1 MLNGPIAGGTML
13 QRSLIIATLVLLA
26 TPAAAG
32 WTLPCL
38 FSGCSITFV
47 SPEYAAKPVQKLDPE
62 KALAEVNAFRT
73 KYGRDSGRPDARLS
87 QAAAMQSKDQAGR
100 SSIGHY
106 GCGRIEPMQRAERAG
121 FHAKLA
127 SENVAAG
134 QKSFSDAM
142 RSWEGSS
149 GHRENLL
156 RPEVTA
162 IGVAMAK
169 NEDGRAYWTLLCSAP
184 SDLRVGAASNVGDE
198 RFHIAFVRLKNLRV
212 GFALG
217 ENRAAPVDR
226 DIDDPPCLSLRPHP
240 PDPCLIVLSR
250 YRDPA
255 CGKQVAINRRSR
267 SDERHRRASLHSVKV
282 LANNLVLERCKEFFA
297 VLLAGAGPG
306 FAENIFAHRWD
317 IEGPGEQLPALFA
330 SILVRA

>member
-1 MLNGPIAGGTML
+1 ML
-13 QRSLIIATLVLLA
+13 QRSIIIATLVLLA

-62 KALAEVNAFRT
+62 KALAEINAFRT
-73 KYGRDSGRPDARLS
+73 KNGRKL
-87 QAAAMQSKDQAGR
+87 R
-100 SSIGHY
+100 SSSMRVYRKPPQFNPRPRRDGAASATTAPTD
-106 GCGRIEPMQRAERAG
+106 RRPMQRAERAG

-142 RSWEGSS
+142 RSWEESS

-169 NEDGRAYWTLLCSAP
+169 NEDGRAYWTLVL
-184 SDLRVGAASNVGDE
+184 GAE
-198 RFHIAFVRLKNLRV
+198 
-212 GFALG
+212 
-217 ENRAAPVDR
+217 
-226 DIDDPPCLSLRPHP
+226 
-240 PDPCLIVLSR
+240 
-250 YRDPA
+250 
-255 CGKQVAINRRSR
+255 
-267 SDERHRRASLHSVKV
+267 
-282 LANNLVLERCKEFFA
+282 
-297 VLLAGAGPG
+297 
-306 FAENIFAHRWD
+306 
-317 IEGPGEQLPALFA
+317 
-330 SILVRA
+330 

>member
-1 MLNGPIAGGTML
+1 ML
-13 QRSLIIATLVLLA
+13 QRSIIIATLVLLA

-62 KALAEVNAFRT
+62 KALAEINAFRT
-73 KYGRDSGRPDARLS
+73 KNGRKPVVLDARLS

-106 GCGRIEPMQRAERAG
+106 GSDGSKPMQRAARAG
-121 FHAKLA
+121 FHAKIA

-169 NEDGRAYWTLLCSAP
+169 NESGRAYWTLVL
-184 SDLRVGAASNVGDE
+184 GAE
-198 RFHIAFVRLKNLRV
+198 
-212 GFALG
+212 
-217 ENRAAPVDR
+217 
-226 DIDDPPCLSLRPHP
+226 
-240 PDPCLIVLSR
+240 
-250 YRDPA
+250 
-255 CGKQVAINRRSR
+255 
-267 SDERHRRASLHSVKV
+267 
-282 LANNLVLERCKEFFA
+282 
-297 VLLAGAGPG
+297 
-306 FAENIFAHRWD
+306 
-317 IEGPGEQLPALFA
+317 
-330 SILVRA
+330 

>member
-1 MLNGPIAGGTML
+1 MGPSGGTML
-13 QRSLIIATLVLLA
+13 RRSIIIATLVLLA

-73 KYGRDSGRPDARLS
+73 KNGRSAVVLDARLS
-87 QAAAMQSKDQAGR
+87 QAAAVQSKDQARR

-106 GCGRIEPMQRAERAG
+106 CSDGSKPMQRAERAG

-169 NEDGRAYWTLLCSAP
+169 NEDGRAYWTLVL
-184 SDLRVGAASNVGDE
+184 GAE
-198 RFHIAFVRLKNLRV
+198 
-212 GFALG
+212 
-217 ENRAAPVDR
+217 
-226 DIDDPPCLSLRPHP
+226 
-240 PDPCLIVLSR
+240 
-250 YRDPA
+250 
-255 CGKQVAINRRSR
+255 
-267 SDERHRRASLHSVKV
+267 
-282 LANNLVLERCKEFFA
+282 
-297 VLLAGAGPG
+297 
-306 FAENIFAHRWD
+306 
-317 IEGPGEQLPALFA
+317 
-330 SILVRA
+330 